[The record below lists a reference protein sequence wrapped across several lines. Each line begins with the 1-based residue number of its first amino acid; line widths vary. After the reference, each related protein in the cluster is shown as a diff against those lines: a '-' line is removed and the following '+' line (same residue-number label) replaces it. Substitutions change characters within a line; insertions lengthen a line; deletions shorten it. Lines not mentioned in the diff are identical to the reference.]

1 MKKLVKLLVEN
12 RSFLPECAAQL
23 HSVFGD
29 AIAIQPYGVDDF
41 DSAADSAQKEDA
53 FLVAATSASNFSEL
67 RRTRLRGRDLIPIG
81 LCPQR
86 RPLLELNGYPKGTR
100 ALLVN
105 VSKLMPRRPSP
116 SSIRRAAGTS
126 ALSPGIPAAGG
137 RSSPWR

>member
-105 VSKLMPRRPSP
+105 VSKLMAEET
-116 SSIRRAAGTS
+116 IAQLYQAGCGHIS
-126 ALSPGIPAAGG
+126 FVPWYPGCPA
-137 RSSPWR
+137 